1 MRRPLCQAIDC
12 AFFLSV
18 MPDVNAFLDMLHFCG
33 KVSMGTISGTSAVS
47 VDNQSVVHYSFT
59 DQIIDLCG
67 NVGQYFRFYMMKEN
81 AIEIKRETNTF
92 EVREFALKAA
102 YIVMM

>member
-1 MRRPLCQAIDC
+1 MD
-12 AFFLSV
+12 
-18 MPDVNAFLDMLHFCG
+18 
-33 KVSMGTISGTSAVS
+33 TISFSSAVS

-67 NVGQYFRFYMMKEN
+67 NVGQYVRFYMMKEN
-81 AIEIKRETNTF
+81 AMEIKRETNTI

-102 YIVMM
+102 YILVMKFNKIIMYV